1 MRDDFEASGKRQ
13 RLINELRQKGI
24 ADDNVLEAM
33 SKIPRHLFIDTIFLS
48 HAYVDKAFPI
58 DSGQTISQPS
68 TVAIQTTL
76 LKVKE
81 WNKILE
87 IGTGSGYQ
95 SAVLAE
101 MGAKVYTIERQKSLY
116 EKAKK
121 TLTALGYKT
130 IQFFYGDGYKG
141 KPLYGPFD
149 GIIITAAIKEIP
161 QTLIDQLKVGG
172 RLVAPIG
179 QGDSQTMTC
188 MEKQEDGSCISK
200 TYGDCAFVPMLS
212 GIK

>member
-13 RLINELRQKGI
+13 KLINELRQKGI

-33 SKIPRHLFIDTIFLS
+33 NKIPRHLFIDNIFLS

-58 DSGQTISQPS
+58 ESGQTISQPS

-81 WNKILE
+81 WDKILE

-101 MGAKVYTIERQKSLY
+101 MGAKVYTIERQRALY
-116 EKAKK
+116 EKAQK
-121 TLTALGYKT
+121 TLL
-130 IQFFYGDGYKG
+130 IFI
-141 KPLYGPFD
+141 
-149 GIIITAAIKEIP
+149 GII
-161 QTLIDQLKVGG
+161 
-172 RLVAPIG
+172 
-179 QGDSQTMTC
+179 
-188 MEKQEDGSCISK
+188 
-200 TYGDCAFVPMLS
+200 Y
-212 GIK
+212 